1 MSILLESL
9 DHEVA
14 SITRDAERALVRIGN
29 AGEGFGAG
37 AIVQADGLIV
47 TNAHV
52 LRRDDVT
59 VTLADGR
66 TFRGTVLARDRQRD
80 LAAVSI
86 PVSGLPILPIGDS
99 ATMRS
104 GQWVL
109 ALGHPW
115 GVEGAACAGVV
126 TGRNGS
132 LDDTYGWLAVALP
145 LRPGNSGG
153 PLVDAQGQLIGLA
166 AMMSG
171 PRSGL
176 AVPAQA
182 IKQFLR
188 RHLASE
194 MPAAAT
200 VST

>member
-99 ATMRS
+99 ATMLRAM
-104 GQWVL
+104 GPG
-109 ALGHPW
+109 AGAPLGRR
-115 GVEGAACAGVV
+115 
-126 TGRNGS
+126 GR
-132 LDDTYGWLAVALP
+132 
-145 LRPGNSGG
+145 R
-153 PLVDAQGQLIGLA
+153 
-166 AMMSG
+166 M
-171 PRSGL
+171 RR
-176 AVPAQA
+176 
-182 IKQFLR
+182 R
-188 RHLASE
+188 RHRTQRQ
-194 MPAAAT
+194 PR
-200 VST
+200 